1 MMHMTVNP
9 GKSVVVDRRDC
20 HIRVSYKVSMAG
32 LFHRVCP
39 SATFRQTRDYKPV
52 READMMEKL
61 YQRHLISLALI
72 MFALI
77 QNSLKAD
84 FAVMHF
90 QDQISSLCK
99 GFAACLPHG

>member
-20 HIRVSYKVSMAG
+20 HMRVSYKVSMAG
-32 LFHRVCP
+32 L
-39 SATFRQTRDYKPV
+39 YKPV

-84 FAVMHF
+84 FAVMRF